1 MTRFLASTLVLLALS
16 VPAVAQPDRGN
27 GGRAPFIPPKD
38 ANYDLFRG
46 LLHFHGV
53 KPLTLDEVGDLAP
66 QDFRDVIVVVLG
78 TGHNRWQP
86 PQIYTQAAINNG
98 GAVLIAMDDATDLSA
113 FLPGVPARSLTVS
126 GQSVTVPD
134 VRSGYFQNVDF
145 PFVTPVRPGPNAD
158 APEYRLFAPLA
169 AAPETPLRIVT
180 NQPTCLVVGRLPVAV
195 SKTVAEWPP
204 NSTLG
209 GWAAGQFRM
218 PFALAGAGGDRNPY
232 RALVMADPDV
242 LSNAMLYSSGLPDP
256 QGNQPHNW
264 AFANR
269 LITDFLR
276 DGHARTKCLF
286 VESGKVRTDFDK
298 VELKSIQQMPSIPPI
313 PLPDPLDRRV
323 QAKLA
328 EVIDGGLAKLE
339 DRTVA
344 DNLLAG
350 PPNDPSPR
358 RYQTTMTVLAAAA
371 GVVLVVLMARR
382 LLGARHRKKFVPA
395 PSDPL
400 FLGDDTA
407 LGSFGQR
414 RAELLRG
421 TDFRAAVAYGV
432 RTLFTAQGLPA
443 GYGRRRLPPL
453 QYRGRSDRE
462 RLGGDIRDLWDAAAR
477 DEAVSL
483 SYAEWKDLEP
493 VLAEV
498 HAAADRWRFAPTSP
512 QGSA

>member
-1 MTRFLASTLVLLALS
+1 MIRFLAAILLLALS
-16 VPAVAQPDRGN
+16 GPAVAQPGP

-38 ANYDLFRG
+38 ANFDLFRG

-53 KPLTLDEVGDLAP
+53 KPVTVEELRGFEAKDYRDL
-66 QDFRDVIVVVLG
+66 IVVVLG
-78 TGHNRWQP
+78 CSDKLGADGFDAHTRK
-86 PQIYTQAAINNG
+86 AVANG
-98 GAVLIAMDDATDLSA
+98 GAVLIATDRR
-113 FLPGVPARSLTVS
+113 VNLTSYFPRTPNNTFIAVS
-126 GQSVTVPD
+126 GDDFSVSDPTDCYAGGNAYQLLKPQD
-134 VRSGYFQNVDF
+134 VDEV
-145 PFVTPVRPGPNAD
+145 
-158 APEYRLFAPLA
+158 APLA
-169 AAPETPLRIVT
+169 DLFNGRPRIATNVPSWLGRDGEHAYLPHAAANTP
-180 NQPTCLVVGRLPVAV
+180 PTANNPRGHLFALGGVGGRL
-195 SKTVAEWPP
+195 
-204 NSTLG
+204 
-209 GWAAGQFRM
+209 
-218 PFALAGAGGDRNPY
+218 NPY
-232 RALVMADPDV
+232 RALVLADPDL
-242 LSNAMLYSSGLPDP
+242 LSNQMLYSSGIPDGTGRP
-256 QGNQPHNW
+256 TNNW
-264 AFANR
+264 GFANA
-269 LITDFLR
+269 LVKDFLR
-276 DGHARTKCLF
+276 EPTDRTKCLF
-286 VESGKVRTDFDK
+286 VENGVVRTDFDK

-328 EVIDGGLAKLE
+328 EVIDGGLATLE

-358 RYQTTMTVLAAAA
+358 RYQVTMTVLAAAA

-382 LLGARHRKKFVPA
+382 LLAARHRKKFVPA

-421 TDFRAAVAYGV
+421 TDFRAAASHGV
-432 RTLFTAQGLPA
+432 RALFAAQGLPA

-498 HAAADRWRFAPTSP
+498 HAAAAADRWRFAPTSP

>member
-1 MTRFLASTLVLLALS
+1 MTRFLASILLLLALS
-16 VPAVAQPDRGN
+16 VPAVAQPGP
-27 GGRAPFIPPKD
+27 GARAPFIPPKD

-53 KPLTLDEVGDLAP
+53 KPVTADELRGFAAKDYRDL
-66 QDFRDVIVVVLG
+66 IVVVLG
-78 TGHNRWQP
+78 CTARGESDWAGGP
-86 PQIYTQAAINNG
+86 VELALKNG
-98 GAVLIAMDDATDLSA
+98 GAVVIASDRKSDLSWFFPA
-113 FLPGVPARSLTVS
+113 PVNASIDGGVVQPPDGEKCYGNRIDFPVLRVS
-126 GQSVTVPD
+126 PD
-134 VRSGYFQNVDF
+134 VGRI
-145 PFVTPVRPGPNAD
+145 AD
-158 APEYRLFAPLA
+158 PALDLFAPRPGKPEPSLQIVANRPSGLNIARRPAALPRDLA
-169 AAPETPLRIVT
+169 FTFQRRQRPLKDE
-180 NQPTCLVVGRLPVAV
+180 LVVV
-195 SKTVAEWPP
+195 
-204 NSTLG
+204 
-209 GWAAGQFRM
+209 AAG
-218 PFALAGAGGDRNPY
+218 GAGTARNPY
-232 RALVMADPDV
+232 RCLVLADQDI
-242 LSNAMLYSSGLPDP
+242 LSNRMLYASGQPDQTGFEP
-256 QGNQPHNW
+256 GNW
-264 AFANR
+264 TFANR
-269 LITDFLR
+269 LASDFLR
-276 DGHARTKCLF
+276 APHARTKCLF
-286 VESGKVRTDFDK
+286 VESGEVRTDFDK
-298 VELKSIQQMPSIPPI
+298 VELKSIQQMPTIPPI

-328 EVIDGGLAKLE
+328 EVIDGGLAKME
-339 DRTVA
+339 DSTVA

-382 LLGARHRKKFVPA
+382 LLSARHRKKFVPA

-414 RAELLRG
+414 RAERLRG
-421 TDFRAAVAYGV
+421 TDFRAAVAHGV
-432 RTLFTAQGLPA
+432 RALFAAQGLPA

-453 QYRGRSDRE
+453 QYCGRSDRE

-498 HAAADRWRFAPTSP
+498 HAAAAADRWRFAPTSP

>member
-1 MTRFLASTLVLLALS
+1 MTRFLASMLLLALS
-16 VPAVAQPDRGN
+16 VPAVAQPGPAV
-27 GGRAPFIPPKD
+27 RAPFIPPKD
-38 ANYDLFRG
+38 ANFDLFRA
-46 LLHFHGV
+46 LLHFYGV
-53 KPLTLDEVGDLAP
+53 EPATPGDLDDLRDR
-66 QDFRDVIVVVLG
+66 DFSQVIVVVLG
-78 TGHNRWQP
+78 ASDRVGTRGVEK
-86 PQIYTQAAINNG
+86 YTRKAIDKG
-98 GAVLIAMDDATDLSA
+98 GAVLIAADADAKLSDYFPDQTSVSA
-113 FLPGVPARSLTVS
+113 GPRPAPPGRPDNCYAGDPNFPFLFPTPNRDQPPSLVALLNDRDRVAMNRPGALFPVKFGPAIQHVVAKAPLDTRGNAHYAVLGGVGDRRNPFRSLVL
-126 GQSVTVPD
+126 
-134 VRSGYFQNVDF
+134 
-145 PFVTPVRPGPNAD
+145 AD
-158 APEYRLFAPLA
+158 QD
-169 AAPETPLRIVT
+169 I
-180 NQPTCLVVGRLPVAV
+180 
-195 SKTVAEWPP
+195 
-204 NSTLG
+204 
-209 GWAAGQFRM
+209 
-218 PFALAGAGGDRNPY
+218 
-232 RALVMADPDV
+232 
-242 LSNAMLYSSGLPDP
+242 LSNQMLYSSGLPDRTGKP
-256 QGNQPHNW
+256 TDNW
-264 AFANR
+264 GFANA
-269 LITDFLR
+269 LVKDFLL
-276 DGHARTKCLF
+276 DPQPRTKCLF
-286 VESGKVRTDFDK
+286 VENGAVRTDFDR
-298 VELKSIQQMPSIPPI
+298 VELKSIQQMPSMPPI

-328 EVIDGGLAKLE
+328 EVIDGGLATLE

-358 RYQTTMTVLAAAA
+358 RYQTTMTVLATAA

-382 LLGARHRKKFVPA
+382 LLTARHRKKFVPA

-432 RTLFTAQGLPA
+432 RALFAAQGLPA

-453 QYRGRSDRE
+453 EYRGRSDRE

-498 HAAADRWRFAPTSP
+498 HAAAAADRWRFAPTSP